1 MTRKKIRKKTYLVPV
16 VVEGRAMEEIMK
28 SMQLRA
34 SCGICAEVGCS
45 WCNASVPGV
54 LKKILIVAED

>member
-1 MTRKKIRKKTYLVPV
+1 MTRKKTRKKTFLVPV

-34 SCGICAEVGCS
+34 S
-45 WCNASVPGV
+45 
-54 LKKILIVAED
+54 